1 MNSLHANSDR
11 VAFISI
17 NKKMQKKMGG
27 INTSVNAPILN
38 GYSYMYCAKK
48 MRTGNNVVI
57 AT

>member
-1 MNSLHANSDR
+1 M
-11 VAFISI
+11 AFISI

-27 INTSVNAPILN
+27 INMSVNTPILN
-38 GYSYMYCAKK
+38 GYSHMYCAKK